1 MAKYLVRKE
10 FYLTLEVGN
19 NKQFFE
25 GGSEVELSPEQYHAV
40 KHMVEVKPEPSAKEA
55 K

>member
-1 MAKYLVRKE
+1 MAKYLVRQG

-25 GGSEVELSPEQYHAV
+25 GGSEVELSPEQYHQF
-40 KHMVEVKPEPSAKEA
+40 KHMVEVVPSGKEA